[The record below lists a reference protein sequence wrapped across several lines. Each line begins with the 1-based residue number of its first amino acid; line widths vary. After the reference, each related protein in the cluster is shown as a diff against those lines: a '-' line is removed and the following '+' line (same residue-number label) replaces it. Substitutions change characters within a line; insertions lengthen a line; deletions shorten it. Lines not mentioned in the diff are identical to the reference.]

1 MKLVSSI
8 LTSFYPGTGKQ
19 PFPWIHISDIIG
31 LYDFAIEN
39 EEIEG
44 VMNGVAPELVNYKE
58 FAQKL
63 SASTH
68 FLGGNVIPINME
80 EAWPLP
86 AQVVKFIFGPIRSK
100 LLLQG
105 QQVIPKKAQQFN
117 YQWKHP
123 KIEEALKS
131 LRYSNS

>member
-8 LTSFYPGTGKQ
+8 ITSFYPGTGKQ

-44 VMNGVAPELVNYKE
+44 VMNGVAPQLINYKE

-68 FLGGNVIPINME
+68 FLGSEV
-80 EAWPLP
+80 AWPLP
-86 AQVVKFIFGPIRSK
+86 SQVVKLMFGPIRSK

-117 YQWKHP
+117 YQWKNP